1 MGREHGACRRGAIG
15 PDRPRRRA
23 LARCIHPGRGRARLA
38 HPPLERRANLGLRLR
53 CPGGAHAIHLVVVCA
68 DAGRPL
74 WLRAAPARARAAVGR
89 AVPSP
94 RRVPRRGARRDAG
107 PAGASVP
114 ERRRPRVRGA
124 PLHPAGQR
132 PGVPWLHPPD
142 AGPAPGVD
150 MIPRILLLDVAHVA
164 VFLLLPPL
172 LLGVINKTKAA
183 FAGRVGPP
191 LLQPYYDLVKLFRKD
206 SVFSNTTSWV
216 FRAGPVVG
224 AAREATFSCLAEP
237 ALFLGLLAL
246 VRTSGSLSLSTML
259 GAGLGAE
266 WTSAG
271 ASLLMVIVS
280 LFIVILAECSR
291 IPVDD
296 PTTHLELTMI
306 HEVMVLDHSGPALGL
321 IEYGAASKLFVL
333 GVVVTRIAA
342 PYEGANAW
350 VNWGLFLAAI
360 SALAVVIG
368 VVESVMARLRL
379 IQVPSLLVAANLL
392 SGFGIVLLA
401 R

>member
-1 MGREHGACRRGAIG
+1 MLQTLI
-15 PDRPRRRA
+15 
-23 LARCIHPGRGRARLA
+23 
-38 HPPLERRANLGLRLR
+38 
-53 CPGGAHAIHLVVVCA
+53 
-68 DAGRPL
+68 
-74 WLRAAPARARAAVGR
+74 
-89 AVPSP
+89 
-94 RRVPRRGARRDAG
+94 
-107 PAGASVP
+107 
-114 ERRRPRVRGA
+114 
-124 PLHPAGQR
+124 
-132 PGVPWLHPPD
+132 
-142 AGPAPGVD
+142 
-150 MIPRILLLDVAHVA
+150 HVA
-164 VFLLLPPL
+164 LLVALPPL
-172 LLGVINKTKAA
+172 LRGIINKTKAA

-191 LLQPYYDLVKLFRKD
+191 LFQPYYDLVKLFRKD
-206 SVFSNTTSWV
+206 SVFSKTTTWV
-216 FRAGPVVG
+216 FRAGPVVAAVAPLVAGTLLPFGSHAPLISFSGDLVLFAYLFALSRFFTVLAALDTGSPFEGMG

-246 VRTSGSLSLSTML
+246 VRTSGSLSLSTM
-259 GAGLGAE
+259 GLGAE

-280 LFIVILAECSR
+280 LFIVLLAECSR